1 MIRLDNYHKRD
12 TIYSMEPAVR
22 AYLAEIGRR
31 GGRRS
36 RRVLAPETAR
46 EMVRLREARRAFKRY
61 HSRCFWSSPKDYV
74 VTTADLPWV
83 ARQLMTHGGREGW
96 RIGAVLCR

>member
-1 MIRLDNYHKRD
+1 MNP
-12 TIYSMEPAVR
+12 EVR

-36 RRVLAPETAR
+36 RRVLAPEVAR
-46 EMVRLREARRAFKRY
+46 GMVRLREARRAFKRFR
-61 HSRCFWSSPKDYV
+61 SLCFWSSPKGYV
-74 VTTADLPWV
+74 VTMDDLPWV

-96 RIGAVLCR
+96 RIGSSLCR

>member
-1 MIRLDNYHKRD
+1 LLDIHHKLD
-12 TIYSMEPAVR
+12 TIIRMLPEVR

-36 RRVLAPETAR
+36 RRVLPPETAR
-46 EMVRLREARRAFKRY
+46 RMVRLREARRAFKRFY
-61 HSRCFWSSPKDYV
+61 ASCFWSSPKDYV
-74 VTTADLPWV
+74 VTVEDIPWV

-96 RIGAVLCR
+96 RTGASLCR